1 MIEIRDLNMS
11 FGKKQIL
18 KNINLD
24 VGRGE
29 IIAIIGPS
37 GAGKSSLLRTINLL
51 ETPQSGTIKLENMKL
66 NYAKFTKFEAL
77 NLRRK
82 SAMVF
87 QSHNLFINKNC
98 LQNVTE
104 ALKVVQKM
112 DSKAAES
119 AAFAA
124 LEKVGMASRA
134 LSYTHELSGGQA
146 QRVGIARALAL
157 NLPIMLF
164 DEPTSALDPE
174 LVSEVLETIREIKGK
189 TMLIVTHELNFARA
203 IADKIVFMDAGEIL
217 QISPPREFFGLE
229 SSFLESNNAEINL
242 QDSNKEDSR
251 ILDSKQLRIKQFLS
265 KMQDYKKYV

>member
-1 MIEIRDLNMS
+1 MIEIRNVNMS
-11 FGKKQIL
+11 FGRQQIL
-18 KNINLD
+18 KNINLN
-24 VGRGE
+24 VARGE
-29 IIAIIGPS
+29 ILAIIGPS

-51 ETPQSGTIKLENMKL
+51 EKPQSGEISIENISL
-66 NYAKFTKFEAL
+66 NYAKFSKKDAL

-98 LQNVTE
+98 LQNVSE
-104 ALKVVQKM
+104 ALIVVQKM
-112 DSKAAES
+112 DSKRAES
-119 AAFAA
+119 VAYAA

-134 LSYTHELSGGQA
+134 KSYTHELSGGQA

-174 LVSEVLETIREIKGK
+174 LVSEVLETIRAIEGK

-203 IADKIVFMDAGEIL
+203 IADKIVFMDGGEIL
-217 QISPPREFFGLE
+217 QIATPSEFFA
-229 SSFLESNNAEINL
+229 LESN
-242 QDSNKEDSR
+242 
-251 ILDSKQLRIKQFLS
+251 LDSINS
-265 KMQDYKKYV
+265 IDSI